1 MLAMAIFVVPAV
13 VSGSSTVYLAP
24 SHDAYVHSGE
34 STTTH
39 NSGDLY
45 VGDENYNEPAVIC
58 RSYLMFD
65 LSAIPSGKQI
75 NSAKLFLR
83 TWGVGPNPAI
93 VVGSCYLNDDSWN
106 ENSITW
112 NNAPTGYGTPSDT
125 QTCNNSA
132 TWYNWNVTS
141 AAKTAY
147 QGDLLLSEV
156 LVSNTEGGHQWVG
169 FCASEH
175 YDPQFVT
182 PYLEVTFSDPGIPG
196 ILPNF
201 EQIDWVESPFHD
213 TPDSSWGRMTLRFD
227 DIAQGYQYVNL
238 MVNGVWEIQNM
249 SVEASGKPQVIST
262 FFNLGVQNGQDVR
275 LLNYLCTIDDY
286 PLPEGQPPQ
295 GTEVEVDVLGVQVQ
309 LGSETIND
317 IPIRFDLPELDL
329 TGNFNPVVKSGKLPN
344 LDKFV
349 NQPQGTNQCAPGA
362 ISNSLKYLQ
371 ATGGVDAS
379 MPTDISDVGGV
390 IGTTA
395 SGTPA
400 SWYQKKST
408 ESYFT
413 DHVTTRTIEA
423 PLDAA
428 EIDDLIAQL
437 EDGQDIE
444 MDLVGH
450 VEVLAE
456 IRVRADGSIELDL
469 FDDNQTDNQ
478 SDPMHTS
485 TVQNI
490 GGKQYVDGMEL
501 ERFVVEC
508 PKESITVA
516 DTIMAYFYLDTW
528 EDWTA
533 ALGRGAVRPLTQEE
547 GDAYLMQLQE
557 FTLEGEP
564 YPYDPVTNPFI
575 VSDLFVYE
583 GDEASGGGEIPLEDA
598 GLAMGWG
605 GVSPDGNEWL
615 EGEEHH
621 GTSAWAFKYDDDP
634 DFSNCII
641 SLAVTAPQW
650 SFVNPSSQ
658 INKVSFGIG
667 SPATGSGP
675 VRSWSWD
682 CGPGKTIQWNVP
694 TTITIDTSKT
704 GLTAATP
711 TADGYANN
719 PAFNIQNVTWLCV
732 DENGTWIGGA
742 NQTAPGPGNFT
753 FLWNYWH
760 WIMVTP
766 RTTVDKGVYEK
777 WSQPPV
783 VLDPDQD
790 PPMILGWDEPSCFN
804 MPIAADDWPCKDDR
818 PITDVHWWG
827 SFFKVDSFTGQTIP
841 WTQPQPPMLPNR
853 FHIGIWTDV
862 PVSADNQYS
871 HPGIL
876 VWENYCVNFVWNFAG
891 YDRDPRIWGE
901 DPAGVPNEYGGDDVS
916 DACFQFTQL
925 LSQDEWFYQKP
936 LDDPDNPRIYWLSIA
951 PIWPTG
957 EEPEWR
963 WGWKTRPHFFQDDA
977 VSITQVTPWWPPV
990 VGTTKWVS
998 GIPLQIP
1005 PYPDPEGHTWDLAFE
1020 LTTNEGIP
1028 GDINNDGSVGLPDV
1042 VILSRNWL
1050 TSLSTTP

>member
-1 MLAMAIFVVPAV
+1 MRKTRKVKWFLMLAMAIFVMPAV
-13 VSGSSTVYLAP
+13 VSASSTVYLLP
-24 SHDAYVHSGE
+24 SHDAYVHSRE
-34 STTTH
+34 SATPH
-39 NSGDLY
+39 NTGDLY
-45 VGDENYNEPAVIC
+45 VGDENYNEPAVVC

-75 NSAKLFLR
+75 NSAKLYLR

-93 VVGSCYLNDDSWN
+93 VVGSCYLNDDSWQ
-106 ENSITW
+106 ESTITW
-112 NNAPTGYGTPSDT
+112 KNAPTGYGTPSDT
-125 QTCNNSA
+125 QTCNSSA
-132 TWYNWNVTS
+132 TWYNWNVT
-141 AAKTAY
+141 AEAKIAY
-147 QGDLLLSEV
+147 YGDLKLSEV
-156 LVSNTEGGHQWVG
+156 LVSSSEGEHQWAG
-169 FCASEH
+169 YCASEH
-175 YDPQFVT
+175 NDPELVT
-182 PYLEVTFSDPGIPG
+182 PFLEVTFSESGVPGVSAI
-196 ILPNF
+196 F
-201 EQIDWVESPFHD
+201 EQIDWVGGPFID
-213 TPDSSWGRMTLRFD
+213 TQDSSWGRVTLLLD
-227 DIAQGYQYVNL
+227 DVSQGYQYVNL
-238 MVNGVWEIQNM
+238 VVNGVWEIQNM

-262 FFNLGVQNGQDVR
+262 FFNLGVQNGQDVP
-275 LLNYLCTIDDY
+275 LLNYLCTINEQVQDN
-286 PLPEGQPPQ
+286 PPQ
-295 GTEVEVDVLGVQVQ
+295 KPEFEADVLSTRVQ
-309 LGSETIND
+309 LGSETING
-317 IPIRFDLPELDL
+317 IPIILDLPELDL

-400 SWYQKKST
+400 SWFQKKST

-428 EIDDLIAQL
+428 EIDDLIVQL

-450 VEVLAE
+450 VEVLVKL
-456 IRVRADGSIELDL
+456 RVRADGTIELDL

-485 TVQNI
+485 TVINR

-501 ERFVVEC
+501 ERFVIEC

-564 YPYDPVTNPFI
+564 YPYDPIMNPFI
-575 VSDLFVYE
+575 PSELHVHE
-583 GDEASGGGEIPLEDA
+583 GNGSPATGWGGDIMLEDA

-605 GVSPDGNEWL
+605 GVSPDGTEWL
-615 EGEEHH
+615 EGDEHH

-667 SPATGSGP
+667 NPATGSGP

-760 WIMVTP
+760 WIMVSP
-766 RTTVDKGVYEK
+766 RTTVNKGIYKK

-790 PPMILGWDEPSCFN
+790 PPMILGWDELSCFN
-804 MPIAADDWPCKDDR
+804 MPIAADDWKCKDDR

-827 SFFKVDSFTGQTIP
+827 SFFKVDDATGQTTP
-841 WTQPQPPMLPNR
+841 WTQPKPPMLPSR

-862 PVSADNQYS
+862 PVDANNEYS
-871 HPGIL
+871 HPGVL
-876 VWENYCVNFVWNFAG
+876 VWENYCDNFVWNFAG
-891 YDRDPRIWGE
+891 YDRDPRVWGE
-901 DPAGVPNEYGGDDVS
+901 DPAGVPNEYGGDDAS

-936 LDDPDNPRIYWLSIA
+936 MDDPDNPRIYWLS
-951 PIWPTG
+951 
-957 EEPEWR
+957 
-963 WGWKTRPHFFQDDA
+963 
-977 VSITQVTPWWPPV
+977 PWWPPV

-1028 GDINNDGSVGLPDV
+1028 ADLNNDGVVSLPDFG
-1042 VILSRNWL
+1042 IMAGAWMTALS
-1050 TSLSTTP
+1050 P